1 MVQKCKAIPFS
12 DWILLLSLLAIGS
25 FYEYISCALC
35 MIMGIWLLCQ
45 KKKTLRMPID
55 ALSLSVATVCLAY
68 GVVCLWAVDKGMAF
82 VGFFKF
88 LPLVLFLLCRAQEQ
102 KESVFSTYL
111 PYVGAI
117 MTVISAAGMLIPA
130 TRGYFS
136 VADRLAGFF
145 QYPNTFAVFLLVC
158 QLLLLEKQKRS
169 FWDYAVMAVLL
180 GGILYTGSR
189 TAFVIAALAN
199 LAMLLAA
206 AKKKLSAVLITAGTA
221 LCVGVVIFLFRDN
234 PVIGRYLRFSLS
246 ESTFT
251 GRLLYVTDAIP
262 LLFKYPFG
270 MGYMGYSFVQQS
282 VQTGLY
288 SVTYVHNDLMQ
299 LLLDIGWLPV
309 LFFAGA
315 LLRWFFKKDVPAKRK
330 VIAGSLLAHCLM
342 DFDLQYIGIFLLLL
356 ALTETACPEKSIK
369 LRAVGMVPVTLAC
382 LYMGTALTL
391 SAFGLHSAAVAVY
404 NANTVSNLRLLEQAE
419 DVDTATVIAQRILRT
434 NTHYYAPYSVK
445 AKYAY
450 SQGDFASLI
459 QYKNKVFEANPFA
472 YEEYEEYCQMLINGI
487 MLYEKAG
494 DEESAA
500 VCRRELIAAAEK
512 LRGNEERLSA
522 LGKQIEDQPVTE
534 LPAELQEYINRLQ

>member
-1 MVQKCKAIPFS
+1 MVQKRKAIPFS
-12 DWILLLSLLAIGS
+12 DCILLLSLLAVGS
-25 FYEYISCALC
+25 FYEYISCVLC
-35 MIMGIWLLCQ
+35 VCMGIWLLCR
-45 KKKTLRMPID
+45 KEKTLSLDSGP
-55 ALSLSVATVCLAY
+55 LSFGVLVLCAGYGIVCF
-68 GVVCLWAVDKGMAF
+68 WAVDKGMAF
-82 VGFFKF
+82 VGLFKF
-88 LPLVLFLLCRAQEQ
+88 LPLLLFLLCRGQEQ
-102 KESVFSTYL
+102 KESMFSTYL
-111 PYVGAI
+111 PYVGAV

-130 TRGYFS
+130 TRDFFS

-145 QYPNTFAVFLLVC
+145 QYPNTFAVFLLIC

-206 AKKKLSAVLITAGTA
+206 AKKKLSAVLITAGAA
-221 LCVGVVIFLFRDN
+221 LCVGVVVFLFRDN

-246 ESTFT
+246 ESTFA
-251 GRLLYVTDAIP
+251 GRLLYMTDALP
-262 LLFKYPFG
+262 LLLKYPFG

-288 SVTYVHNDLMQ
+288 SVTYVHNDFLQ
-299 LLLDIGWLPV
+299 LLLDIGWVHALP
-309 LFFAGA
+309 F
-315 LLRWFFKKDVPAKRK
+315 LLGLGHWFFRKEVSPTRK
-330 VIAGSLLAHCLM
+330 VIVAAMCLHCLM
-342 DFDLQYIGIFLLLL
+342 DFDLQYIGIFLLLMK
-356 ALTETACPEKSIK
+356 LTETKTDKKPIK
-369 LRAVGMVPVTLAC
+369 LPTWTIAPAALCA
-382 LYMGTALTL
+382 LYMTAALGL
-391 SAFGLHSAAVAVY
+391 SALGLHNAAVTVY
-404 NANTVSNLRLLEQAE
+404 PGNTVSNLTLLEQAE
-419 DVDTATVIAQRILRT
+419 DVDTAAVIAQRILKT

-494 DEESAA
+494 DEKSAA

-512 LRGNEERLSA
+512 LRGNESRLSA

-534 LPAELQEYINRLQ
+534 LPAELLEYINRLR